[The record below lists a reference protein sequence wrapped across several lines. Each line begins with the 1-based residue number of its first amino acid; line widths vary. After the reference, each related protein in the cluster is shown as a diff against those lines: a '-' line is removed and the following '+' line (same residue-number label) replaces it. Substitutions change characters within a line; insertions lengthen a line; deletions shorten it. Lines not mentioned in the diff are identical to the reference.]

1 MDRAEDDTLKNSKVT
16 KWATPRV
23 LSFVILSLLLAPL
36 ARVAIA
42 DEGEQGSNLQVNVS
56 ENQAQIS
63 SQIRSS
69 GVEKEF
75 RAQMET
81 SHGVRLEVEFDSAT
95 ANMSRELE
103 LEATFA
109 KLVEFTDSSGT
120 LTSSSTV
127 LQTID
132 LAQLSYSRV
141 TANQVTVGGVQGDQ
155 LVAQGVQGNFTFK
168 VVAYAFP
175 SSLNINS
182 TALSPS
188 ALKIVLY
195 INNYPYTQANSLLA
209 LQVNTESDRSID
221 VSEADSQHAVKSL
234 DSNLGEQAVFSWNGP
249 LTVDGK
255 SATLKISA
263 TSQGDEEKTLNVV
276 YPHGKSI
283 VHDPVLGVFLVGVP
297 FYTQTNFIIGVAA
310 VAILVVAVSVVI
322 VTKKTRK

>member
-1 MDRAEDDTLKNSKVT
+1 MSTEDETLNDSKATKRAMLG
-16 KWATPRV
+16 V
-23 LSFVILSLLLAPL
+23 LSFVTLSLLLSPL

-42 DEGEQGSNLQVNVS
+42 DEGEQGSNMQVNVS

-63 SQIRSS
+63 SHIMSS

-81 SHGVRLEVEFDSAT
+81 SHGVRLEVEFESAT
-95 ANMSRELE
+95 ADMSRELE
-103 LEATFA
+103 LETTFA
-109 KLVEFTDSSGT
+109 RLVEFTDSSGT

-127 LQTID
+127 LQTMD

-141 TANQVTVGGVQGDQ
+141 STNQVTVGGVQGYQ
-155 LVAQGVQGNFTFK
+155 LVTQGVQGNFTFR

-175 SSLNINS
+175 TSVNINS
-182 TALSPS
+182 TSLSPS

-195 INNYPYTQANSLLA
+195 INNYPYKQTDSSLA

-221 VSEADSQHAVKSL
+221 VSETESQHAVKSL

-255 SATLKISA
+255 SVSVKVSA
-263 TSQGDEEKTLNVV
+263 TSQGEEQKSLNIV
-276 YPHGKSI
+276 YSHGNSI
-283 VHDPVLGVFLVGVP
+283 VHDPTLGVFLVGLP

-310 VAILVVAVSVVI
+310 VVILVVTVSVVI
-322 VTKKTRK
+322 VTRKTRK